1 MKVPCFASVAVLAAV
16 MSGCDPKGERVDAL
30 DASLWSGSEWISAV
44 DAPVFDGKS
53 KDGARAADGASWFVR
68 ETRNSKKVASAVW
81 MTTGLGVYE
90 IYVNGKRIGEDA
102 LKPGFTHAHKTRR
115 SFTYD
120 ITESF
125 RKGAGESNFLAAEV
139 TAGWWRDKIVN
150 FAGKK
155 SAFRAVLKI
164 SYDDGSEELIGTK
177 AGEWLAG
184 VGGPVTHA
192 AIFDGEEYDGR
203 VKAPYFG
210 APSFKPAER
219 NDEFKGEILP
229 SDGGEVCRRL
239 DLALN
244 PVSAYVWNGVDGAD
258 EPNKV
263 FGRVHKLRDVK
274 IADNPSGGVCFEDC
288 TLSSGE
294 TLVVDFGQNCA
305 GVPAFVFSAKEGTVL
320 TCLPA
325 EMLNDGNGERSRGND
340 GPAGSVYRENLRVPE
355 QGMRMVYT
363 FGAESSGDA
372 PAVYMPTHTFFGYRY
387 ISVTATDDV
396 AIKAVVSVP
405 VTSIRKDMELGSLE
419 TGVAD
424 VNRLVANVY
433 WGQLS
438 NYLSVPTDCPQRN
451 ERLGWMADTQVFAE
465 AGSFNADTSKFFHK
479 FTRDI
484 RDTQDSRGGFPGVA
498 PYAQYGNEPMRL
510 GWADAGVIVPYQV
523 WKQFGDAR
531 IVDENWDAMERFMAR
546 VAETKYRTENMP
558 ECHNYQWNDWLSL
571 TRLESCPYKPEYS
584 AFENGPDGKRRPKA
598 DALVYWNYLG
608 GCYWLWDAQMMAEMA
623 AATGKDEA
631 KYLKMA
637 EDAKAYMRAE
647 FFASADGLIVP
658 ILRGMQTPA
667 LFAIKL
673 GLVEGEAKAK
683 TIDGLKASFAAN
695 GGTFHTGFLGTSI
708 LMETLTGSG
717 LDELAYD
724 LLLNHSFPGWLY
736 SVDQGA
742 TTIWE
747 RWNSYTKDKGF
758 GPVGMNSF
766 NHYAYGAVLAW
777 MYKDMAGIAADPKAP
792 GFKNI
797 IMAPKPDRRL
807 EFVKAE
813 YKSAA
818 GLIKSSWRYEFEQ
831 WNKNGKWIW
840 EFTIPEGATA
850 DVTLPGES
858 ASKRYVAG
866 TYRVV
871 KQIGM

>member
-263 FGRVHKLRDVK
+263 FGRVRKLRDVK

-305 GVPAFVFSAKEGTVL
+305 GVPAFVFSAKEGTRLPPGL
-320 TCLPA
+320 TVSGTTLSGTIAFKGGVARQSFSVANAGTTNRTIRVGYGPSELTTEEKPPLQVFIPRVGTNEYGWTA
-325 EMLNDGNGERSRGND
+325 FETHDFDLAPGESRTLALAVDKSGFTAD
-340 GPAGSVYRENLRVPE
+340 QTFAGLITVSDLGGTKMRV
-355 QGMRMVYT
+355 R
-363 FGAESSGDA
+363 
-372 PAVYMPTHTFFGYRY
+372 
-387 ISVTATDDV
+387 
-396 AIKAVVSVP
+396 VP
-405 VTSIRKDMELGSLE
+405 VTAKLDADAPYSAAYPKGLWYGNVELVQVDRLSDGAPVTAGGTMKVNAMVLVDGTGAAHLLQRVAVGTAKEAAEDGTRAVRLWPETAAVPAEYAARRLSTVFPDMAHRSLDATSGAFGNLLQFDWTVAADARDNPFRHAWHPDHG
-419 TGVAD
+419 TGFAVT
-424 VNRLVANVY
+424 NRLT
-433 WGQLS
+433 LS
-438 NYLSVPTDCPQRN
+438 WYTEGGESTWAYSPDEVTYGICTWTLGGLSGTGDITMRGTFALKRILSV
-451 ERLGWMADTQVFAE
+451 
-465 AGSFNADTSKFFHK
+465 SK
-479 FTRDI
+479 
-484 RDTQDSRGGFPGVA
+484 
-498 PYAQYGNEPMRL
+498 
-510 GWADAGVIVPYQV
+510 
-523 WKQFGDAR
+523 
-531 IVDENWDAMERFMAR
+531 
-546 VAETKYRTENMP
+546 
-558 ECHNYQWNDWLSL
+558 
-571 TRLESCPYKPEYS
+571 
-584 AFENGPDGKRRPKA
+584 
-598 DALVYWNYLG
+598 
-608 GCYWLWDAQMMAEMA
+608 
-623 AATGKDEA
+623 
-631 KYLKMA
+631 
-637 EDAKAYMRAE
+637 
-647 FFASADGLIVP
+647 
-658 ILRGMQTPA
+658 
-667 LFAIKL
+667 
-673 GLVEGEAKAK
+673 VEE
-683 TIDGLKASFAAN
+683 
-695 GGTFHTGFLGTSI
+695 
-708 LMETLTGSG
+708 
-717 LDELAYD
+717 
-724 LLLNHSFPGWLY
+724 
-736 SVDQGA
+736 
-742 TTIWE
+742 
-747 RWNSYTKDKGF
+747 
-758 GPVGMNSF
+758 
-766 NHYAYGAVLAW
+766 
-777 MYKDMAGIAADPKAP
+777 
-792 GFKNI
+792 
-797 IMAPKPDRRL
+797 
-807 EFVKAE
+807 
-813 YKSAA
+813 
-818 GLIKSSWRYEFEQ
+818 
-831 WNKNGKWIW
+831 
-840 EFTIPEGATA
+840 
-850 DVTLPGES
+850 
-858 ASKRYVAG
+858 
-866 TYRVV
+866 
-871 KQIGM
+871 